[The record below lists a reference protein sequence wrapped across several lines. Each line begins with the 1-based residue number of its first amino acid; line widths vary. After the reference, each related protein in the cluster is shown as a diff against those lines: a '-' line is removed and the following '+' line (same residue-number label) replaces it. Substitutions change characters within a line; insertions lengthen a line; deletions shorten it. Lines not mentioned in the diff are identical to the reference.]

1 MLSSMS
7 VSSGWHGDDR
17 SRLFWS
23 LQAIGWMAAALL
35 TIGIGSLVYSSLGSG
50 LVAGTARSLFGFAAT
65 SFILRVLV
73 RRIRRRGL
81 MRSPSLLLGVALLCG
96 VLGLVSSYLVE
107 AILGFLPIS
116 LEQPG
121 VRPFLAASTLLS
133 ATLYGVWCVLYFVVH
148 YWLDTQRD
156 QLRVARAETMAR
168 SSELQLLRAQVNP
181 HFLFNA
187 LNSLLGE
194 STNASS
200 VRALTLALAEYLR
213 FSLAQHQ
220 DEELL
225 GVELAALENY
235 LRVEKFRF
243 EDDLEYTF
251 ATDDEA
257 AQTLAPVS
265 LVQPLVENAIKYG
278 QQSPVRPLR
287 VTVTSRV
294 ADGNLIVE
302 VGNTGQWIDGA
313 GSTQLGLANLRRR
326 LELLYGNHAR
336 LDVDASD
343 GEVRVRVTLPTE
355 RDRSRQ

>member
-1 MLSSMS
+1 MLRPMS
-7 VSSGWHGDDR
+7 VSDWHGEDR
-17 SRLFWS
+17 SRFFWS
-23 LQAIGWMAAALL
+23 LQVAGWGGAALL
-35 TIGIGSLVYSSLGSG
+35 TIGIGSLVYSSFGSG
-50 LVAGTARSLFGFAAT
+50 LVAGAARSLFGFAAT
-65 SFILRVLV
+65 SLILRFLV
-73 RRIRRRGL
+73 RRIRSRRL
-81 MRSPSLLLGVALLCG
+81 MRSPASLLGVALLCVG
-96 VLGLVSSYLVE
+96 LGLMSSYLV
-107 AILGFLPIS
+107 AAVLAFLPIS

-121 VRPFLAASTLLS
+121 VRPFLAASILLS

-148 YWLDTQRD
+148 YRLDTRRD

-168 SSELQLLRAQVNP
+168 SSELQMLRAQVNP

-200 VRALTLALAEYLR
+200 VRALTLALSEYLR

-251 ATDDEA
+251 AIDDEA

-278 QQSPVRPLR
+278 QQSPIRPLR
-287 VTVTSRV
+287 IAVTSRV
-294 ADGNLIVE
+294 ADGDLFVE
-302 VGNTGQWIDGA
+302 VGNTGQWIDGT
-313 GSTQLGLANLRRR
+313 GSTQVGLSNLRRR
-326 LELLYGNHAR
+326 LELLYGKRAR

-343 GEVRVRVTLPTE
+343 GEVRVRVTLPTAG
-355 RDRSRQ
+355 DRSRQ